1 MEYETN
7 PPTGSDVAGPRPAT
21 KGFFRAIIGAVF
33 GTIRSRIFSGLLFI
47 APAIITIWIVGKA
60 LTIFQAVVLDPLVR
74 LVLWASDVPNPED
87 LPRWWINLVAPAIAL
102 TVVLSI
108 LYFLGYFVRTWVSR
122 WLDWFFLKIPV
133 VTLIYNG
140 VNNLVKTLSDPT
152 KGYSRVVLIEFP
164 HPGLKSLAF
173 VTKTL
178 RDPGSGETILAVC
191 LLTGVMPPSGFTLF
205 VRERDVVEVDWTVQ
219 QTIQSVLSGGMTS
232 PDLLRYG
239 ATAPTGHLDR

>member
-1 MEYETN
+1 MDYETN
-7 PPTGSDVAGPRPAT
+7 PPTGAADGRPT
-21 KGFFRAIIGAVF
+21 PKGFFSALLGALF

-47 APAIITIWIVGKA
+47 APAVITLWIVGKV
-60 LTIFQAVVLDPLVR
+60 LSIFQTLVLDPLAR
-74 LVLWASDVPNPED
+74 LVLLATHVPNPED
-87 LPRWWINLVAPAIAL
+87 LPRWWIDVVAPAIGL
-102 TVVLSI
+102 SVVLTI

-140 VNNLVKTLSDPT
+140 VNNLVKTMSDPT

-164 HPGLKSLAF
+164 QPGLKSLAF

-178 RDPGSGETILAVC
+178 RDPGTGETILAVC

-232 PDLLRYG
+232 PDLLRFG
-239 ATAPTGHLDR
+239 AHDPTSLVDRA